1 MTCHKIL
8 LFETP
13 TEDEIHIDGITFS
26 NREFIEEIINT
37 LQGINMY
44 NGHDTDTKSLL
55 DYYFN
60 FFSSEAKF
68 PEQIVI
74 KYTDDLVI
82 DDYVLEYIQNNA
94 IFVFTIDNETI
105 KYESLEEVSE
115 ELALIRYEEIIEFIK
130 SFS

>member
-8 LFETP
+8 LFKTP

-44 NGHDTDTKSLL
+44 NGHDTDTKSIL

-60 FFSSEAKF
+60 FFSSEVKF

-74 KYTDDLVI
+74 KYTDDLVV

-94 IFVFTIDNETI
+94 IFVFTVDNETI
-105 KYESLEEVSE
+105 NYESLEEVSE
-115 ELALIRYEEIIEFIK
+115 ELALMRYEEIIEFIK